1 MGKIRI
7 LIADDEV
14 DYLDLISRRLEGA
27 GHEVMTAPDG
37 TRALELIQE
46 QDFDVGL
53 FDYQMPGL
61 DGIELM
67 QEAQK
72 IQPLMQ
78 YILITGHGTIASAI
92 QAMKEGASDYI
103 TKPSNFDEILLV
115 IAKAYDKR
123 VLLQQNL
130 DLKEALKRSKM
141 RKTMVGDSPP
151 IQAVHDI
158 IHKVAATTSTVLIE
172 GESGTGKELVAEN
185 IHYLSDRS
193 ENPFIIINA
202 GALPSEL
209 LESEL
214 FGHAKGAF
222 TGAHEAKKGLVQV
235 ADGGTLFLDEIG
247 EMELALQVKLLR
259 FLETG
264 EVRPVGDNRTDK
276 VDVRIL
282 AATNRKLE
290 EEVAA
295 GNFRQDLYYRL
306 NIIRVEVPPLRER
319 GSDIQLLASYFLQNF
334 DKSQTKSLSQ
344 EARLTL
350 ETYSF
355 PGNIRELA
363 NLIQRGV
370 ILSSGPEIT
379 AADIWGQPLDQGATP
394 ALTLRQL
401 EENHILATM
410 RATQGNKSQT
420 AEILGISL
428 RNLYRKLDDYKAAGI
443 YSED

>member
-1 MGKIRI
+1 
-7 LIADDEV
+7 
-14 DYLDLISRRLEGA
+14 
-27 GHEVMTAPDG
+27 
-37 TRALELIQE
+37 
-46 QDFDVGL
+46 
-53 FDYQMPGL
+53 
-61 DGIELM
+61 
-67 QEAQK
+67 
-72 IQPLMQ
+72 
-78 YILITGHGTIASAI
+78 
-92 QAMKEGASDYI
+92 
-103 TKPSNFDEILLV
+103 
-115 IAKAYDKR
+115 
-123 VLLQQNL
+123 
-130 DLKEALKRSKM
+130 
-141 RKTMVGDSPP
+141 MVGDSPP

-410 RATQGNKSQT
+410 RATQGNKSQA